1 MTARGCRRTLRRVSS
16 DAASS
21 APRPAPAPAPAV
33 PPEPSGGPSIGA
45 RLRDALEI
53 ANTPFR
59 HVQDILRFPIS
70 ELRMRSRLHAQLAR
84 GTPIVVYSATKTAS
98 TAVAAALDRT
108 SGIET
113 VKVHHLQPEHF
124 WPGPLASPVARDGML
139 RHRAIEQ
146 HATRSLLLAT
156 DRPLRVV
163 SVMRDPIAFNLSN
176 YTYFGRAY
184 WMRSFWRSAPAMPTA
199 QLMTHFLGT
208 FPHESS
214 SLWWS
219 REFALTTGIDVLSA
233 NFETT
238 RGWQRYRNDRFDCLV
253 LRADIDDRVK
263 REALAEWLGREIAPV
278 ERENANDTQSAPG
291 VYERLKH
298 AIRSQPDYVDRMLSL
313 PSVRLFLDPPQL
325 ERLRARWL
333 GTGLETT

>member
-1 MTARGCRRTLRRVSS
+1 VPS

-21 APRPAPAPAPAV
+21 AHRPVSGPSL

-70 ELRMRSRLHAQLAR
+70 EFRMRSRLSAQLAR

-98 TAVAAALDRT
+98 TAVAAALERT

-124 WPGPLASPVARDGML
+124 WPGPLASPIARDGML

-146 HATRSLLLAT
+146 KATRSLLLAT

-199 QLMTHFLGT
+199 QLMAHFLGT

-214 SLWWS
+214 SLWWT
-219 REFALTTGIDVLSA
+219 REFAATTGIDVLASG
-233 NFETT
+233 FDTT

-253 LRADIDDRVK
+253 LRADIDDGAK

-278 ERENANDTQSAPG
+278 ERENVNDTQSAPG

-298 AIRSQPDYVDRMLSL
+298 AICDEPNYVDRMLAL
-313 PSVRLFLDPPQL
+313 PSVRVFLDRGQR

-333 GTGLETT
+333 GTA